1 MHLQILTTLYF
12 LTSNVAMFPPSS
24 WSKVSLPWATHPF
37 RMIYTSSIHLS
48 VQMKIKIYSKIK
60 QDYQQEQQTFT
71 KHLKPAYSILHLILR
86 AFSHFLLQPLIKW
99 KELQRLAH
107 GLSWILL
114 FFSPSSIVR
123 PQYAYIYVWI
133 GHHLLNK
140 VGLDAMVDQIGKAG
154 PLESWAQLLGNL

>member
-37 RMIYTSSIHLS
+37 RIIYSSSIHLS

-123 PQYAYIYVWI
+123 LQYVWV